1 MTINEELKR
10 NAKMLTDSLAAEY
23 KTACEELGQA
33 HYPSMEYI
41 RARER
46 ALAME
51 YSVIMFDTFMLQFLE
66 PQDE

>member
-1 MTINEELKR
+1 MTINEEMRR
-10 NAKMLTDSLAAEY
+10 NAKMLKDSLTAEY
-23 KTACEELGQA
+23 KAACEELGKA

-51 YSVIMFDTFMLQFLE
+51 YSVIMFDTFLLQFVE
-66 PQDE
+66 PQEE